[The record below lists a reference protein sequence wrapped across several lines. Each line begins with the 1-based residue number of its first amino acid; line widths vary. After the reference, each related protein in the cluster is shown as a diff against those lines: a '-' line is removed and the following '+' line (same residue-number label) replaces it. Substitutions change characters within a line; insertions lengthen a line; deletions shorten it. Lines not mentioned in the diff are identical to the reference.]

1 MGLLGHAYRAGLVP
15 AAIPSDAPPYDPARY
30 AHALRHVN
38 GRGWVD
44 YAALAKD
51 RGELDLFVASLAG
64 SSPVNHPERFPD
76 SSHELAYWLNA
87 YNALTLQALVDRYPL
102 DAVDGV
108 RGFLLREVA
117 SFPLGGER
125 LTLSA
130 IEARLTRMQDARVHF
145 ALHTGAKSGP
155 GLLDS
160 PYQPELLDP
169 QLTEAGQRFIGRADA
184 LKLQPGRVSLSAVL
198 HWRAEELM
206 GAVPA
211 GHRSPLLQV
220 VWAFLPD
227 ACEERPG
234 CDTRSDLD
242 RICGPRLDRCAVD
255 ELPFDW
261 RLDDTGSGH

>member
-1 MGLLGHAYRAGLVP
+1 
-15 AAIPSDAPPYDPARY
+15 
-30 AHALRHVN
+30 
-38 GRGWVD
+38 VD

-76 SSHELAYWLNA
+76 FTHELTYWLNA

-102 DAVDGV
+102 DGV
-108 RGFLLREVA
+108 GGARGFLLREVA

-130 IEARLTRMQDARVHF
+130 IEARLTRMRDARVHF
-145 ALHTGAKSGP
+145 ALHTGARSGP

-160 PYQPELLDP
+160 PYQPELLNP
-169 QLTEAGQRFIGRADA
+169 QLTEAGQRFIGRPDV

-198 HWRAEELM
+198 HRRAEELM

-211 GHRSPLLQV
+211 DRRSPLLQV

-242 RICGPRLDRCAVD
+242 RTCGPRMDRCEVD

-261 RLDDTGSGH
+261 RLDDTGSGL